1 MKREGV
7 QKVWDKYKYV
17 ILVVLAG
24 VVLLLLPSGEKESG
38 EDSGSSQTAF
48 PDGAELEERM
58 ERLLAQIDGV
68 GEVRVMLTV
77 ETDGERLLAQDG
89 EVSCRG
95 PAPAQEEYE
104 RKSETVRVNSGS
116 GKGDEVVI
124 LQSRSPTYRGAL
136 VVCSG
141 GDRAEVKLTVTQ
153 AVMALTGLSADRV
166 TVAKWQ

>member
-1 MKREGV
+1 MKHEGV
-7 QKVWDKYKYV
+7 QKVWDQYKYV

-24 VVLLLLPSGEKESG
+24 VALLLLPSGEKASG
-38 EDSGSSQTAF
+38 EDSGSSQTVF
-48 PDGAELEERM
+48 PDGVELEKRI
-58 ERLLAQIDGV
+58 ERLLARIDGV
-68 GEVRVMLTV
+68 GEVQLMLTV

-95 PAPAQEEYE
+95 PEPAREEYE
-104 RKSETVRVNSGS
+104 RRSETVRVNSGS

-141 GDRAEVKLTVTQ
+141 GDRAEVQLTVTR